1 MAIQFP
7 KDDLYEGREY
17 KPEGSSITY
26 IYEGGSWLL
35 LPAEVPVSKEYVDT
49 QDFLKY
55 DKSGGKVSGDVRVGV
70 AKAADNLVFTQDG
83 EITLKSSGQQKIN
96 FEPTITKAS
105 TINVSGEKFISFTYT
120 LNSIDV
126 SRTLKNT
133 NPDRDFLT
141 YDSPGR
147 STDVVILK
155 MPTVGGTTI
164 RNTFVLS
171 NSSSSFVVRE
181 DEYDSLVVQGDGR
194 TSVVCNENSSLEV
207 LRRTGQDKSALKV
220 STYDY
225 KIHTSSVYNDGL
237 VAGGLTI
244 QTPTGNES
252 YVTYDEDNLVA
263 TLGAVKRYQYTPGQK
278 VFADSQAEAEE
289 GGLWMDSTGF
299 YIRYK

>member
-7 KDDLYEGREY
+7 KDNLFEGREY
-17 KPEGSSITY
+17 TPEGSSITY
-26 IYEGGSWLL
+26 IYSNGSWLL
-35 LPAEVPVSKEYVDT
+35 LPAEVPVSKDYVDT

-55 DKSGGKVSGDVRVGV
+55 DKAGGKISGDVIVGV
-70 AKAADNLVFTQDG
+70 AKAEDNLVFSKDG
-83 EITLKSSGQQKIN
+83 EITLRGSGQQKIN
-96 FEPTITKAS
+96 FEPSIVRQS
-105 TINVSGEKFISFTYT
+105 SINVSGEKFISFTYT

-126 SRTLKNT
+126 SRTIKNL

-141 YDSPGR
+141 YNSPGR

-164 RNTFVLS
+164 RNTFVIS
-171 NSSSSFVVRE
+171 NSSSSFVIRDE
-181 DEYDSLVVQGDGR
+181 DYDSLVVQGDGR
-194 TSVVCNENSSLEV
+194 TTIVCNENESLDV
-207 LRRTGQDKSALKV
+207 RRRTGQDRSAFKI

-225 KIHTSSVYNDGL
+225 KIEASSVYNDGL
-237 VAGGLTI
+237 VAGGLEI
-244 QTPTGNES
+244 QTPTGSSS
-252 YVTYDEDNLVA
+252 YITYDEDTLMA
-263 TLGAVKRYQYTPGQK
+263 TMGAVRRYQYTPGQR